1 MLDGELADLTCSIEP
16 ALNIARPPAG
26 KITHRQREKLPAEK
40 IENCGIEPH
49 RSKSEQIFLCDRCQ
63 LHKNDRG
70 EHAEDDD
77 LEKTEIIL
85 DNYLVDHHL
94 GENRKEQLQ
103 ETDRNR
109 KAQHLQ
115 QNLAEFCQERPDPG
129 QACFALWRL
138 FKRNRVI
145 KPVSYTH
152 LRAHETPEH

>member
-1 MLDGELADLTCSIEP
+1 MLHRELADLTCAIEP
-16 ALNIARPPAG
+16 ALNVTRPAAG
-26 KITHRQREKLPAEK
+26 KIAHRQTEKLPAEK
-40 IENCGIEPH
+40 IENSGIESH
-49 RSKSEQIFLCDRCQ
+49 RGKGEQIFLCDRCQ

-70 EHAEDDD
+70 EHAEDDN

-115 QNLAEFCQERPDPG
+115 QNLAEFCQER
-129 QACFALWRL
+129 
-138 FKRNRVI
+138 
-145 KPVSYTH
+145 
-152 LRAHETPEH
+152 